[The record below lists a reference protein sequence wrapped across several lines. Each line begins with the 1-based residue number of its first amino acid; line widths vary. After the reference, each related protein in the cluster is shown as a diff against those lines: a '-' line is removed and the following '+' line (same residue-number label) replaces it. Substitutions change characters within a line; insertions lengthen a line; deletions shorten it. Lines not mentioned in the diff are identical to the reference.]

1 MHGVLNFRHVAK
13 VHESVGV
20 LSLASRRCMSLFCL
34 SCLFCL
40 SGLLGTEAA
49 LAAAPVTAAFGPGE
63 QTTYVVRFLGVTAG
77 EAQVTVGWP
86 MERFGRAVWPLVC
99 VGRTTSLAEL
109 YPIRDRFVSYWDPAT
124 GEALGAD
131 LLAEENRQRRIERFR
146 YDFVALEALTTKQ
159 LAGKAPR
166 EGRYAIEPGTMD
178 LASAAFRLR
187 ASRLEVGKVS
197 ELPIFTGT
205 KLYHMRASVVGIE
218 KLETMFGE
226 IDVHRVTVNGDFNG
240 KLETRGLITIFYTAD
255 DKQLPVRAEAEF
267 LLGRVVLEA
276 VKYEPGRQ
284 WAEEP

>member
-1 MHGVLNFRHVAK
+1 MA
-13 VHESVGV
+13 
-20 LSLASRRCMSLFCL
+20 AS
-34 SCLFCL
+34 
-40 SGLLGTEAA
+40 
-49 LAAAPVTAAFGPGE
+49 PVTTAFGPGE

-86 MERFGRAVWPLVC
+86 IERFGRVVWPLVC

-131 LLAEENRQRRIERFR
+131 FLAEENRQRRIERFR

-159 LAGKAPR
+159 LVGKAPR
-166 EGRYAIEPGTMD
+166 EGRYAIEPGAMD

-187 ASRLEVGKVS
+187 VSRLEVGQVIDR
-197 ELPIFTGT
+197 PIFTGT
-205 KLYHMRASVVGIE
+205 KLYHMKASVVGAE
-218 KLETMFGE
+218 KLETMFGH
-226 IDVHRVTVNGDFNG
+226 IDVYRVTVNGEFNG
-240 KLETRGLITIFYTAD
+240 KLETRGLITLFYTAD

-276 VKYEPGRQ
+276 VQYEPGRQ
-284 WAEEP
+284 WAPGP